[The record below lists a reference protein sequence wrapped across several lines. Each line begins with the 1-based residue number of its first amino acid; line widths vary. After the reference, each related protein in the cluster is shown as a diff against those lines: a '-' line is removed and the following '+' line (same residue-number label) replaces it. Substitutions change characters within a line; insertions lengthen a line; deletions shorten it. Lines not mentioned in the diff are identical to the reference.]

1 MSRKAKN
8 RKGKHQS
15 KLSKILSTSRSDRSA
30 LTKYFQNLSPIEMV
44 DSFTKVSRHIYFIR
58 ATELTK
64 KRCFSDTYQFLVPPS
79 ELEKSIAWCLSIII
93 HHKNIIQSHI
103 TLRKELSKAVLN
115 FDYLSSVRILDEID
129 DKCGLSIWSVAARAS
144 IENRITE
151 LNSVGDTLQSLI
163 NEVDDGLLSYI
174 IKYSSDYYNEHD
186 IFFTSIDTHIFDLD
200 KSAPS
205 RVKDFVVYKLFGID
219 FERSYDFEQLFNFE
233 KNSSIIDI
241 YNLIINYIS
250 YVVSNSNNKPNSYS
264 LFYRVISDL
273 NNNIQCDVIQGF
285 ANHYGIESPWTTDND
300 TIRLVDL
307 YTKGEYKRVCDI
319 ANEKGLSAFDFSVF
333 ELIVKSNVRVRA
345 LNQNDSLYYLVP
357 HIENTITKNELFNS
371 SIQFLACEAFSFRS
385 IDWFLKLSY
394 FVKRESPFIA
404 SEARKNYDNLILI
417 NSSAYTPKFLNVI
430 SNELKDKYLRFLLES
445 YNNSASV
452 HLYNALSSNLEIEL
466 SSLQIESERK
476 SKYYSLYLL
485 NAKQY
490 DKAVQKFGELT
501 KSDDIIIAIESSIL
515 LVDAMMLSGKTL
527 EVIDTFVSISLS
539 NKNLLSMFDTH
550 RILKVSEKITK
561 NNKSINIPIAY
572 SLHSRF
578 SDSIYDSNLKYSF
591 ETFLK
596 TNNAQFPT
604 DLFGLESVYGK
615 DELHYFLKW
624 ICTPEVMKLYFEFES
639 LRQTEECRLK
649 ICNYLMENGDDDEAL
664 RNEVKE
670 INRAHII
677 RRAVKK
683 VENSRIYV
691 DTSNLT
697 GRDSEKYRSLFE
709 KYIELSG
716 NNYNEEED
724 EIQFLSFMQ
733 HLKNDLSLNGLDYWK
748 GLSIIHFQGLRL
760 NAKNSTFL
768 SLAKLIRS
776 EFTYGDRGLNNYL
789 STRIRHGVLPTALR
803 KPIVEEGLY
812 VSDNLELE
820 DFKKDSRWYNE
831 TRTFTGYEID
841 NVWKILKDFSQSY
854 EQFISD
860 LNDERLQIYILEE
873 ALNKSSEKST
883 KKVAMFDYSIS
894 PLECFALQKELS
906 ISPNYN
912 DFVRVATQ
920 WLWDKTD
927 YNLKIIQDHIRT
939 EFRNKVVDLLDDL
952 KDSVAE
958 SCFSE
963 GPISDFYNTVD
974 RLKSSLSSQ
983 IELICSWFSHVDAD
997 ESEEYEIE
1005 TTIDI
1010 AKRSLNLQID
1020 LESRVICLLSERS
1033 LSYMVDVFFIL
1044 FENAISKSKLPK
1056 HQLSIK
1062 VLICKNDEGQVVINT
1077 TNNCLI
1083 DGSLDEHNK
1092 KIQFYKDAYG
1102 NEALIKG
1109 VLQKEGGTGF
1119 FKIWKILEKDLE
1131 ISHSIDLE
1139 FTENDTF
1146 SVDLILNRSKSL
1158 YLK

>member
-1 MSRKAKN
+1 MSRKAKS

-15 KLSKILSTSRSDRSA
+15 KLSKILSTSRTERAA
-30 LTKYFQNLSPIEMV
+30 LTKYFQNLSAIEIA
-44 DSFTKVSRHIYFIR
+44 DSFKKISRHTYFIR
-58 ATELTK
+58 AIELTK
-64 KRCFSDTYQFLVPPS
+64 KRSFYDTYQCIVPPS
-79 ELEKSIAWCLSIII
+79 DLEKNIAWCLSIII
-93 HHKNIIQSHI
+93 HHRKIIQSHLE
-103 TLRKELSKAVLN
+103 LRKKLNQTVLD
-115 FDYLSSVRILDEID
+115 FDYLSSVKILDEID
-129 DKCGLSIWSVAARAS
+129 NKCGLSLWSVVARAA
-144 IENRITE
+144 IENRASGLSTE
-151 LNSVGDTLQSLI
+151 NNTFHSLVNEIGD
-163 NEVDDGLLSYI
+163 GFLSYI

-186 IFFTSIDTHIFDLD
+186 IFFTSIDTHIFDLE

-205 RVKDFVVYKLFGID
+205 SIKDFVVYKLFGIN
-219 FERSYDFEQLFNFE
+219 FERNYDFEQLFNFE

-250 YVVSNSNNKPNSYS
+250 YVISNPNVKPKNYN
-264 LFYRVISDL
+264 LFHRLISDL
-273 NNNIQCDVIQGF
+273 NKNIQCDVIQGL
-285 ANHYGIESPWTTDND
+285 ANHYGIESTWNTDND
-300 TIRLVDL
+300 TIHLVDL
-307 YTKGEYKRVCDI
+307 YTKGKYRSVCEI
-319 ANEKGLSAFDFSVF
+319 ANEKGLSAFNFSTF
-333 ELIVKSNVRVRA
+333 ELIVKSNIRA
-345 LNQNDSLYYLVP
+345 RELNQDDPLYYLVP
-357 HIENTITKNELFNS
+357 HLENTITKNELFNS
-371 SIQFLACEAFSFRS
+371 SIQFLACEAYSFRS

-404 SEARKNYDNLILI
+404 SETRKNYDNLILI
-417 NSSAYTPKFLNVI
+417 NSSVYTPKFLNAI
-430 SNELKDKYLRFLLES
+430 SNELTDKYLCFLLES
-445 YNNSASV
+445 YKKSASV
-452 HLYNALSSNLEIEL
+452 HLYNALFNNLEVEL
-466 SSLQIESERK
+466 SSLDIESERK

-485 NAKQY
+485 NTKQY
-490 DKAVQKFGELT
+490 DRAVQEFRELT
-501 KSDDIIIAIESSIL
+501 KTDDIIIAIESSIL
-515 LVDAMMLSGKTL
+515 LVDAMILSGKTQ
-527 EVIDTFVSISLS
+527 EVIDTFVGISLS
-539 NKNLLSMFDTH
+539 NKNLLPMFDTH
-550 RILKVSEKITK
+550 RILKISEKITK

-591 ETFLK
+591 ETFLNSNK
-596 TNNAQFPT
+596 ARFPT
-604 DLFGLESVYGK
+604 DLFGLEYIYGK
-615 DELHYFLKW
+615 DALHYFLKW

-639 LRQTEECRLK
+639 LRQTEECRLQ
-649 ICNYLMENGDDDEAL
+649 ICNYLMENGDNDEVL

-670 INRAHII
+670 INRTHII

-709 KYIELSG
+709 RYVELSA
-716 NNYNEEED
+716 NNYSGEED
-724 EIQFLSFMQ
+724 EIQFLDFMQ
-733 HLKNDLSLNGLDYWK
+733 HLKNDLYLNGVDYWK
-748 GLSIIHFQGLRL
+748 GLSMIHFQGLRL
-760 NAKNSTFL
+760 NPKNSTFL

-831 TRTFTGYEID
+831 TRSFRGDEID
-841 NVWKILKDFSQSY
+841 SVWKILKDFSQSY
-854 EQFISD
+854 EQIISE

-873 ALNKSSEKST
+873 ALNKSTEKNT
-883 KKVAMFDYSIS
+883 KKMAMFDYSTS

-927 YNLKIIQDHIRT
+927 YNLRIIQDHIRNDFK
-939 EFRNKVVDLLDDL
+939 EKVVNLLDDL
-952 KDSVAE
+952 KDAVAE
-958 SCFSE
+958 NCFSD

-1010 AKRSLNLQID
+1010 AKRSLNLDID
-1020 LESRVICLLSERS
+1020 LENRITCLLSERN

-1056 HQLSIK
+1056 HQLFIK
-1062 VLICKNDEGQVVINT
+1062 VTIYKNDDGQIVIRT
-1077 TNNCLI
+1077 TNKCLI
-1083 DGSLDEHNK
+1083 DGPLEEYNK
-1092 KIQFYKDAYG
+1092 NIQFYKDAYG
-1102 NEALIKG
+1102 NETLIKG

-1139 FTENDTF
+1139 FNDDDTF
-1146 SVDLILNRSKSL
+1146 SVELILNSSKSL